1 MSRRQWR
8 GIGPFLHATV
18 IANDNDGIEGRIEDR
33 LAVLF
38 TAGELFPLLSSEL
51 LRRFYQ
57 QIAKKLVN
65 DSLGV
70 GSRRG
75 IEFRYFAGKGVQAI
89 NRDYLP
95 DLPQP
100 ANDLV
105 ESVPWFPA
113 MLRPRIR
120 GALFVNSTGF
130 PCFFETFAQVPAKS
144 RQIIGQLLVSGVA

>member
-1 MSRRQWR
+1 MSGPQFPRDNQVRHLLAHRLRPRITEQTLGR
-8 GIGPFLHATV
+8 DVPFLHATV

-57 QIAKKLVN
+57 QVAKKLVN

-95 DLPQP
+95 DVPQP

-105 ESVPWFPA
+105 E
-113 MLRPRIR
+113 
-120 GALFVNSTGF
+120 
-130 PCFFETFAQVPAKS
+130 
-144 RQIIGQLLVSGVA
+144 